1 MENVEISLTENFTNS
16 QVYLRKIKNR
26 WAVPFSNRKIQLLQM
41 TTIVQQQLM
50 CIEYLLYVSQLPMLS
65 ISQLTP
71 NPYNSP
77 QKLSIILISFMKNLK
92 FGSLKS
98 ASNYTVYIHS

>member
-1 MENVEISLTENFTNS
+1 MENVEISLTEKMI
-16 QVYLRKIKNR
+16 YLRKIKNKMGCST
-26 WAVPFSNRKIQLLQM
+26 SNRKIQLLQM

-65 ISQLTP
+65 IFHGLTP

-77 QKLSIILISFMKNLK
+77 QS
-92 FGSLKS
+92 
-98 ASNYTVYIHS
+98 